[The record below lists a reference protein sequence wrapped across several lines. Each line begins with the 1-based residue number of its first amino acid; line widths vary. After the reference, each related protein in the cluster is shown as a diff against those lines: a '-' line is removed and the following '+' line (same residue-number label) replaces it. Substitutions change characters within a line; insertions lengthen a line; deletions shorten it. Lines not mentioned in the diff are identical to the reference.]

1 MRAVVAAIRGNTYD
15 WVVAWSGNGEIGVPG
30 NETEIESPLALSCK
44 KFGLGRSSGEWR
56 AGCPR
61 SSSMKTTDVDYS
73 GLLLR
78 VARLERQNLFWKI
91 AVAVM
96 LLAAVFSHPAKV
108 AAQMDP
114 TVRAENTTVE
124 ARAFLLRDS
133 AGHMR
138 GKMTV
143 DGDRHPLL
151 EFYDADGRVIWSTD
165 SHVIPTK

>member
-1 MRAVVAAIRGNTYD
+1 
-15 WVVAWSGNGEIGVPG
+15 
-30 NETEIESPLALSCK
+30 
-44 KFGLGRSSGEWR
+44 
-56 AGCPR
+56 
-61 SSSMKTTDVDYS
+61 MKTTDVDYS

-91 AVAVM
+91 AAAVM
-96 LLAAVFSHPAKV
+96 LLATVFSHPARV
-108 AAQMDP
+108 AAQLDP
-114 TVRAENTTVE
+114 AVRTDNTTVE
-124 ARAFLLRDS
+124 ARAFLLKDS

-165 SHVIPTK
+165 SHIIPTK

>member
-1 MRAVVAAIRGNTYD
+1 
-15 WVVAWSGNGEIGVPG
+15 
-30 NETEIESPLALSCK
+30 
-44 KFGLGRSSGEWR
+44 
-56 AGCPR
+56 
-61 SSSMKTTDVDYS
+61 MKTTDVDYR

-91 AVAVM
+91 AVAVL
-96 LLAAVFSHPAKV
+96 LLASVFSHPAKV
-108 AAQMDP
+108 AAQ
-114 TVRAENTTVE
+114 AENTTVE
-124 ARAFLLRDS
+124 ARAFVLKDS